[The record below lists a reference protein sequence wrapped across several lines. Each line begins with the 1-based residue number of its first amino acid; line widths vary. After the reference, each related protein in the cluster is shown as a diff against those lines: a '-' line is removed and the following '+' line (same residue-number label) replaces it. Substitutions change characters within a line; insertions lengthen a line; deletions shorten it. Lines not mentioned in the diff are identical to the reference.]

1 MSNVVEPSESR
12 KRTTS
17 VLLLT
22 HSQQQVWFHRHSH
35 SHVITQ
41 ITWRVFFFPFKTQ
54 WQIQNISALFSSFF
68 VANIAVLITA
78 TVTDTC
84 RLNQVRCWLLFTDCR
99 AAALPLVDHAVL
111 IMEQLSKLASSSQ
124 PLHTWCS
131 ISWYLPLD
139 KTVKADCLPFLCLFV
154 G

>member
-1 MSNVVEPSESR
+1 MWLNRQSRGKELPLYCCWHIPSSKFGFTGTVTWLHR
-12 KRTTS
+12 S
-17 VLLLT
+17 HDGSFFSLLRR
-22 HSQQQVWFHRHSH
+22 SDKSK
-35 SHVITQ
+35 I
-41 ITWRVFFFPFKTQ
+41 FPLCF
-54 WQIQNISALFSSFF
+54 LLFF

-139 KTVKADCLPFLCLFV
+139 KTVKADCLPSLCLFV

>member
-1 MSNVVEPSESR
+1 MWLNRQSRGKELPLYCCWHIPSS
-12 KRTTS
+12 KFGFTGT
-17 VLLLT
+17 VTWL
-22 HSQQQVWFHRHSH
+22 HRSH
-35 SHVITQ
+35 DGS
-41 ITWRVFFFPFKTQ
+41 FFSPFKTQ